1 MSNALKGKSHRMPA
15 DSRCR
20 FTIYQRFRRKLIE
33 QSTFKGG
40 QMFGLV
46 FLWASI
52 GTAGA
57 LVFIGFH

>member
-1 MSNALKGKSHRMPA
+1 MPF

-20 FTIYQRFRRKLIE
+20 FTVYQRSRRKLTE